1 MAAPGSSTDSE
12 EEVMDPANTTA
23 WESWALN
30 ANVPWAAGRV
40 GSSGQDASRVPV
52 PDFIRHGLG
61 GKVRATEKFKV
72 TATRPGGNPTQPAE
86 QVPSPV

>member
-1 MAAPGSSTDSE
+1 
-12 EEVMDPANTTA
+12 MDPENTTT

-30 ANVPWAAGRV
+30 VNVPRAEGRV

-52 PDFIRHGLG
+52 PDFIRQGLG

-72 TATRPGGNPTQPAE
+72 TSTGPAGNPRSP
-86 QVPSPV
+86 PSRSPRRCRCSR